1 MVRSSS
7 YGDLP
12 FHTFFELL
20 LCSREHHGTF
30 NARYPQGYMLLDDA
44 VYSNGTWMV
53 RFNYSLPAWLR
64 EHDFEAMVKYY
75 PIDSWNNVIA
85 YIR

>member
-1 MVRSSS
+1 
-7 YGDLP
+7 
-12 FHTFFELL
+12 
-20 LCSREHHGTF
+20 
-30 NARYPQGYMLLDDA
+30 MLLDDA